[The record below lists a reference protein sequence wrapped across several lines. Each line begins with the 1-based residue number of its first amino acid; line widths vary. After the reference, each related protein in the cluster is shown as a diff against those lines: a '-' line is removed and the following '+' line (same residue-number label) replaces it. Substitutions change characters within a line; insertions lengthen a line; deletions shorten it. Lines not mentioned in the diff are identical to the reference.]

1 MEMPETDGRRFP
13 AATWRLI
20 LDGEAD
26 GPTNMALDDAILEAV
41 GEGASP
47 PTLRFYGWSPPCLTL
62 GRSQPQAEADLEAC
76 RAAGVDVV
84 RRPSGGQAILH
95 TDELTYSVAL
105 LQSDPRAEGGVL
117 EVYRLLSE
125 GLLTGLCSLGACA
138 TSAAN
143 KQAGAVRTP
152 ICFETPSVYEIVAD
166 GRKLVGSAQWR
177 ARGVVLQHG
186 TLPLHGDL
194 ARIVRYLSFPE
205 EEREAQARSL
215 LARATTLE
223 AVMGYQVPF
232 DQAAEALAGGLAQVL
247 NVALTPGSYSAGE
260 RARAAE
266 LRRTRYTDPEWT
278 GRR

>member
-1 MEMPETDGRRFP
+1 MLETEGKRFP

-26 GPTNMALDDAILEAV
+26 GPTNMAVDDAILEAV
-41 GEGASP
+41 GAEDSP

-105 LQSDPRAEGGVL
+105 RQTDPRAEGGVL
-117 EVYRLLSE
+117 EVYRLLSD
-125 GLLTGLCSLGACA
+125 GLLLGLNRLGVG
-138 TSAAN
+138 AAAA
-143 KQAGAVRTP
+143 AGKADAGVKTP
-152 ICFETPSVYEIVAD
+152 ICFETPSAYEIVAD
-166 GRKLVGSAQWR
+166 GHKLVGSAQWR
-177 ARGVVLQHG
+177 ARGAVLQHG

-194 ARIVRYLSFPE
+194 GRIVNYLRFPE
-205 EEREAQARSL
+205 EEREEQARRL
-215 LARATTLE
+215 LSRATTLE
-223 AVMGYQVPF
+223 AALGCRMPF
-232 DQAAEALAGGLAQVL
+232 DRVAEALAGGLAQVL
-247 NVALTPGSYSAGE
+247 NITLAPGSLSAGE

-278 GRR
+278 ARR

>member
-1 MEMPETDGRRFP
+1 MPETDGKRFP

-41 GEGASP
+41 SEEASP

-62 GRSQPQAEADLEAC
+62 GRSQPHADADMEAC

-95 TDELTYSVAL
+95 TDELTYSIAL
-105 LQSDPRAEGGVL
+105 RQADPRAEGGVL

-125 GLLTGLCSLGACA
+125 GLLAGLQRLGVAA
-138 TSAAN
+138 VSAAG
-143 KQAGAVRTP
+143 KEDGAVKTS
-152 ICFETPSVYEIVAD
+152 ICFETSSAYEIVAD
-166 GRKLVGSAQWR
+166 GHKLVGSAQWR
-177 ARGVVLQHG
+177 ARGAVLQHG

-194 ARIVRYLSFPE
+194 ARIVRYLSFE
-205 EEREAQARSL
+205 EGERETQAGRL

-223 AVMGYQVPF
+223 AVLGCRLPFVQV
-232 DQAAEALAGGLAQVL
+232 AEALAAGLAQAL
-247 NVALTPGSYSAGE
+247 NVALAPGSFSPGE
-260 RARAAE
+260 RARATE

-278 GRR
+278 ARR

>member
-1 MEMPETDGRRFP
+1 MPEIDGQRYP

-20 LDGEAD
+20 VDGEAD

-41 GEGASP
+41 SEEASL

-95 TDELTYSVAL
+95 GDELTYSIAL

-117 EVYRLLSE
+117 EVYRLLSD
-125 GLLTGLCSLGACA
+125 GLLDGLCRLDVCA
-138 TSAAN
+138 VSAAG
-143 KQAGAVRTP
+143 KPDGAVRTP
-152 ICFETPSVYEIVAD
+152 ICFETPAACEIVAD

-177 ARGVVLQHG
+177 ARGAVLQHG

-194 ARIVRYLSFPE
+194 ARIVRYLAFSE
-205 EEREAQARSL
+205 EEREVQARGL

-223 AVMGYQVPF
+223 AVMGRRLPFEQV
-232 DQAAEALAGGLAQVL
+232 AEGLRAGLAQIL
-247 NVALTPGSYSAGE
+247 NVTFAPGAPSAGE
-260 RARAAE
+260 LARAAE

>member
-1 MEMPETDGRRFP
+1 MPETDGQRYP

-20 LDGEAD
+20 VDGEAD

-41 GEGASP
+41 SEEASL

-95 TDELTYSVAL
+95 GDELTYSIAL

-117 EVYRLLSE
+117 EVYRLLSD
-125 GLLTGLCSLGACA
+125 GLLDGLCRLDVCA
-138 TSAAN
+138 VSAAG
-143 KQAGAVRTP
+143 KPDGAVRTP
-152 ICFETPSVYEIVAD
+152 ICFETPAAYEIVAD
-166 GRKLVGSAQWR
+166 GHKLVGSAQWR
-177 ARGVVLQHG
+177 ARGAVLQHG

-194 ARIVRYLSFPE
+194 ARIVRYLAFSE

-223 AVMGYQVPF
+223 AVMGRRLPFEQV
-232 DQAAEALAGGLAQVL
+232 AEGLRAGLAQIL
-247 NVALTPGSYSAGE
+247 NVTFAPGAPSAGE
-260 RARAAE
+260 LARAAE

>member
-1 MEMPETDGRRFP
+1 MPETDGQRYP

-20 LDGEAD
+20 VDGEAD

-41 GEGASP
+41 SEEASL

-95 TDELTYSVAL
+95 GDELTYSIAL

-117 EVYRLLSE
+117 EVYRLLSD
-125 GLLTGLCSLGACA
+125 GLLDGLCRLDVCA
-138 TSAAN
+138 VSAAG
-143 KQAGAVRTP
+143 KPDGAVRTP
-152 ICFETPSVYEIVAD
+152 ICFETPAAYEIVAD

-177 ARGVVLQHG
+177 ARGAVLQHG

-194 ARIVRYLSFPE
+194 ARIVRYLAFSE

-223 AVMGYQVPF
+223 AVMGRRLPFEQV
-232 DQAAEALAGGLAQVL
+232 AEGLRAGLAQIL
-247 NVALTPGSYSAGE
+247 NVTFAPGAPSAGE
-260 RARAAE
+260 LARAAE

>member
-1 MEMPETDGRRFP
+1 MPETDGQRYP

-20 LDGEAD
+20 VDGEAD

-41 GEGASP
+41 SEEASL

-95 TDELTYSVAL
+95 GDELTYSIAL

-117 EVYRLLSE
+117 EVYRLLSD
-125 GLLTGLCSLGACA
+125 GLLDGLCRLDVCA
-138 TSAAN
+138 VSAAG
-143 KQAGAVRTP
+143 KPDGAVRTP
-152 ICFETPSVYEIVAD
+152 ICFETPAACEIVAD

-177 ARGVVLQHG
+177 ARGAVLQHG

-194 ARIVRYLSFPE
+194 ARIVRYLAFSE

-223 AVMGYQVPF
+223 AVMGRPLPFEQV
-232 DQAAEALAGGLAQVL
+232 AEGLRAGLAQIL
-247 NVALTPGSYSAGE
+247 NVTFAPGAPSAGE
-260 RARAAE
+260 LARAAE

>member
-1 MEMPETDGRRFP
+1 MPEIDGQRYP

-20 LDGEAD
+20 VDGEAD

-41 GEGASP
+41 SEEASP

-95 TDELTYSVAL
+95 GDELTYSIAL

-117 EVYRLLSE
+117 EVYRLLSD
-125 GLLTGLCSLGACA
+125 GLLDGLCRLDVCA
-138 TSAAN
+138 VSAAG
-143 KQAGAVRTP
+143 KPDGAARTP
-152 ICFETPSVYEIVAD
+152 ICFETPAVYEIVAD

-177 ARGVVLQHG
+177 ARGAVLQHG

-194 ARIVRYLSFPE
+194 ARIVRYLAFSE
-205 EEREAQARSL
+205 EEREVQARGL

-223 AVMGYQVPF
+223 AVMGRRLPFEQV
-232 DQAAEALAGGLAQVL
+232 AEGLRAGLAQIL
-247 NVALTPGSYSAGE
+247 NVTFAPGAPSAGE
-260 RARAAE
+260 LARAAE